1 MKHALLLTG
10 VLLGYLPAAVSV
22 TFNTDALKSMQQE
35 GHKIAEQAKALRAFK
50 LLNNKCLHAAGNL
63 GKAGTNVEFHDCN
76 ADTNNQKWRFDGEG
90 RLVNQ
95 GGKCLGVAGDPKKPG
110 ANVLLQDCGG
120 AKAQRWREERKDH
133 VANGAN
139 RCLHA
144 AGTAKTVAGNVV
156 TMDCKDIP
164 NQVWQ

>member
-10 VLLGYLPAAVSV
+10 LMLGCLPVAHGV

-50 LLNNKCLHAAGNL
+50 LPNNKCLHAAGNL

-76 ADTNNQKWRFDGEG
+76 PDSKNQQWRFDDQG

-95 GGKCLGVAGDPKKPG
+95 GGKCLGVAGDPNKPG
-110 ANVLLQDCGG
+110 ANVLLQECGG
-120 AKAQRWREERKDH
+120 AKAQQWTQDDKQRLVDGVGK
-133 VANGAN
+133 
-139 RCLHA
+139 CLHA
-144 AGTAKTVAGNVV
+144 AGDAKSVSGNVV
-156 TMDCKDIP
+156 TTNCKEIP
-164 NQVWQ
+164 NQRWR